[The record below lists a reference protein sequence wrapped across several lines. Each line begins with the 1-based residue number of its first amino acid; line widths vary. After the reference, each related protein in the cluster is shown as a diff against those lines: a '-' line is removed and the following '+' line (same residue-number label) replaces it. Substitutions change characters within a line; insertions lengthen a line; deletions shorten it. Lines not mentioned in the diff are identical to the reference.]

1 MTMCLRINTPP
12 QQINSPIITMM
23 HSVMHT
29 LASTSTQAHVGVGA
43 CVLGLGHL
51 RFRGFVSSSVLSP
64 GTLTVHHLNFD
75 LTFLSSSVFTFV
87 LFLSVLPDFVPL
99 YKRLIIISPHR
110 FLHFPLRTFH
120 FLCSVF
126 TFQ

>member
-1 MTMCLRINTPP
+1 MMCLRINTPP

-29 LASTSTQAHVGVGA
+29 FASTSTQAHVGVGA
-43 CVLGLGHL
+43 CGLFHTHSHTVQ
-51 RFRGFVSSSVLSP
+51 RFCVCISFVC
-64 GTLTVHHLNFD
+64 VHHLNFD
-75 LTFLSSSVFTFV
+75 LTFLPSSVLTYV
-87 LFLSVLPDFVPL
+87 LLLSVLPHFVPV

-110 FLHFPLRTFH
+110 SLRFSLTTFH

-126 TFQ
+126 TFR